1 MDSMILI
8 RDQIKTIYSR
18 YAVYIDP
25 VLKFM
30 LALITYIAI
39 NGSVG
44 HMRVLKNPV
53 LVVLV
58 ALLNAVLPASAVLPI
73 ACISVILHMYSI
85 SLLCAVIVGAL
96 FTLLFILYFRFAP
109 KDSMLVLLTPLAFIL
124 HIPYALPICAGLL
137 GNAYS
142 CVSVVCGVIAYYVI
156 VYVANSALSLEG
168 TDVEKM
174 TASFRTF
181 FGGIIGNKTMLLVLV
196 AFAATTLLVYLVRRL
211 SIDYAWYI
219 AIGAGIVT
227 DFLIILIGNSMM
239 NLEVSVFALFI
250 GSIIA
255 IPIALIVKFFCFYP
269 DYAKTEILQF
279 EDDEYYYYV
288 KAVPKLKVISGKENT
303 NRSAERNFRR
313 GS

>member
-1 MDSMILI
+1 MILI

-25 VLKFM
+25 ALKFI

-44 HMRVLKNPV
+44 HMRILKNPV
-53 LVVLV
+53 LVFLV
-58 ALLNAVLPASAVLPI
+58 ALLNAVLPASAILPI
-73 ACISVILHMYSI
+73 ACMSVILHMYSI

-96 FTLLFILYFRFAP
+96 FTLLFLLYFRFAP
-109 KDSMLVLLTPLAFIL
+109 KDSVLVLVTPLAFIF
-124 HIPYALPICAGLL
+124 HIPYAVPICAGLL

-142 CVSVVCGVIAYYVI
+142 CVSVVCGVVAYYVVI
-156 VYVANSALSLEG
+156 YVAKSGLTIEG
-168 TDVEKM
+168 TDIEKI
-174 TASFRTF
+174 TAALRTF
-181 FGGIIGNKTMLLVLV
+181 FSGITGNKTMILVLV
-196 AFAATTLLVYLVRRL
+196 AFAATTLLVYLIRRL
-211 SIDYAWYI
+211 SIDYAWYL
-219 AIGAGIVT
+219 AIGSGVVT

-239 NLEVSVFALFI
+239 NLEVSLLALFI

-255 IPIALIVKFFCFYP
+255 VPIALIVKFFCFYP
-269 DYAKTEILQF
+269 DYAKTELLQF

-288 KAVPKLKVISGKENT
+288 KAVPKLSVISEKGKS